1 MFKNYIEI
9 DEMQEKFEDTKEV
22 IIIRKSRKN
31 KQHNDPRLLVG
42 FVLLDL

>member
-31 KQHNDPRLLVG
+31 KGLLEEKNY
-42 FVLLDL
+42 